1 VYVLSGQAE
10 GLNMGMATLGG
21 GADVRANRLTTL
33 VSNSENEIITKKAE
47 AAGLSV
53 SAFLRDLA
61 LGSLADMR
69 DEAALRQVDA
79 MIDRMEGDLDSA
91 IGELSATLAR
101 MEAR

>member
-1 VYVLSGQAE
+1 
-10 GLNMGMATLGG
+10 MATLGG

-53 SAFLRDLA
+53 SAFPRDLA

-101 MEAR
+101 MDAR

>member
-1 VYVLSGQAE
+1 MV
-10 GLNMGMATLGG
+10 MATTSGG
-21 GADVRANRLTTL
+21 TDVRANRLTTL
-33 VSNSENEIITKKAE
+33 VSNAENEIITKKAE

-61 LGSLADMR
+61 VGSLADMR

-91 IGELSATLAR
+91 IEELSATLAR
-101 MEAR
+101 LEAQ